1 VQTVLVDHAL
11 RLADDGL
18 PVFPCR
24 SNKAPACPGGFKDAT
39 IDPAEI
45 ERLFAHGKAKMI
57 GLPTGQASGIVV
69 VDIDVKNGKDGRQ
82 WARYQGLPLT
92 KKVETASGGFHFYFK
107 YPGLEIKSR
116 ANVGFDGVDIRG
128 DGGYVICPPS
138 PGYSIVADEDIAE
151 MPQWLV
157 DYCNADHRNAAAE
170 PKAKPGGLELGGPSI
185 DVGTAIEEVESG
197 GGVWHENVLK
207 LTAHW
212 IGRGLSDAEML
223 AFAPD
228 FTWKEY
234 TVDQTRREMMNMIKS
249 GRKKWGEPDPVHEL
263 DAAPKCQG
271 FTLGQIQDWDLKPA
285 RMFNDW
291 LSEGLTLL
299 GGRPKAGKSHLA
311 ERAAVEIGK
320 QQSVLHYA
328 LEYSQFMLQERM
340 RDYGNVSPRLRLYH
354 EGALDRLD
362 QGGLDQLKGE
372 IDAKEAALVVID
384 TFAKV
389 KRPGDAK
396 GYEAE
401 YQAIG
406 DLKRLVDET
415 GVAVLVLHHTRK
427 PSHEDAGTIFD
438 TFLGSSALSAV
449 PDTLLIFDDRGDTL
463 KLHGKGRLVEEFQ
476 FPLRWADPGFEIDEP
491 DAALRDK
498 APLQYRIKSHLRQA
512 GPCSNKDLSQAI
524 GKPLN
529 SVTNATGKL
538 FYAGDI
544 HKLPDG
550 RFQPR
555 V

>member
-1 VQTVLVDHAL
+1 
-11 RLADDGL
+11 
-18 PVFPCR
+18 
-24 SNKAPACPGGFKDAT
+24 
-39 IDPAEI
+39 
-45 ERLFAHGKAKMI
+45 
-57 GLPTGQASGIVV
+57 
-69 VDIDVKNGKDGRQ
+69 
-82 WARYQGLPLT
+82 
-92 KKVETASGGFHFYFK
+92 
-107 YPGLEIKSR
+107 
-116 ANVGFDGVDIRG
+116 
-128 DGGYVICPPS
+128 
-138 PGYSIVADEDIAE
+138 
-151 MPQWLV
+151 
-157 DYCNADHRNAAAE
+157 
-170 PKAKPGGLELGGPSI
+170 
-185 DVGTAIEEVESG
+185 
-197 GGVWHENVLK
+197 
-207 LTAHW
+207 
-212 IGRGLSDAEML
+212 
-223 AFAPD
+223 
-228 FTWKEY
+228 
-234 TVDQTRREMMNMIKS
+234 
-249 GRKKWGEPDPVHEL
+249 
-263 DAAPKCQG
+263 
-271 FTLGQIQDWDLKPA
+271 
-285 RMFNDW
+285 MFNDW

-311 ERAAVEIGK
+311 ERAAVDIGK

-328 LEYSQFMLQERM
+328 LEYGPLMLQERM

-362 QGGLDQLKGE
+362 QGGLDQLKRE
-372 IDAKEAALVVID
+372 IDANEADLVVID

-438 TFLGSSALSAV
+438 TFLGSSALSAG
-449 PDTLLIFDDRGDTL
+449 PDMLLIFDDRGDTL

-498 APLQYRIKSHLRQA
+498 APLQYRIKPHLRQA

-524 GKPLN
+524 GKPLR

-538 FYAGDI
+538 IYAGDI

-550 RFQPR
+550 RFQTG

>member
-1 VQTVLVDHAL
+1 MSLLVDQAL
-11 RLADDGL
+11 ELADAGQ

-24 SNKAPACPGGFKDAT
+24 SNKSPACAHGYKDAT
-39 IDPAEI
+39 TDPDEI
-45 ERLFAHGKAKMI
+45 EKLFAHRSAKLI
-57 GLPTGQASGIVV
+57 GLATGEASGIVV

-82 WARYQGLPLT
+82 WPRYQDLPQT
-92 KKVETASGGFHFYFK
+92 KKVQTASGGFHFYFK
-107 YPGLEIKSR
+107 HPGREIKSR
-116 ANVGFDGVDIRG
+116 ANVGFNGLDIRG
-128 DGGYVICPPS
+128 DGGYVISPPS

-157 DYCNADHRNAAAE
+157 DHCTE
-170 PKAKPGGLELGGPSI
+170 PEAKTGGLDLGLPI
-185 DVGTAIEEVESG
+185 DVTAAIAEVESEDG
-197 GGVWHENVLK
+197 EWFQNVFR

-212 IGRGLSDAEML
+212 IGHKFTDAEML
-223 AFAPD
+223 AFAPA
-228 FTWKEY
+228 FTRKGY
-234 TVDQTRREMMNMIKS
+234 TVDQTRGEMMDMIKR
-249 GRKKWGEPDPVHEL
+249 GRKKWDEPDPVHEP
-263 DAAPKCQG
+263 DAAKCRG
-271 FTLGQIQDWDLKPA
+271 FTLGDIQAWDLKPA

-328 LEYSQFMLQERM
+328 LEYGPLMLQERM

-362 QGGLDQLKGE
+362 QGGLDQLKRE
-372 IDAKEAALVVID
+372 IDANEADLVVID

-415 GVAVLVLHHTRK
+415 GVAVLALHHTRK

-438 TFLGSSALSAV
+438 TFLGSSALSAG
-449 PDTLLIFDDRGDTL
+449 PDMLLIFDDRGDTL

-512 GPCSNKDLSQAI
+512 GPCSNKELSQTI

-544 HKLPDG
+544 QRLPDG
-550 RFQPR
+550 RFQTG